1 MDRPKQKKVEVST
14 ISGSSTTIED
24 ERIREIGEQLVRYLG
39 PEYISYRKG
48 DGNSQYAYLEGHEA
62 ISIANAIFGWDGWKS
77 EPKNF
82 VALLCCVVLCCVAA
96 LLRPIVLKQTARY
109 LLYIS

>member
-39 PEYISYRKG
+39 PEYKSNPLEVGPPLFWATSLNSY
-48 DGNSQYAYLEGHEA
+48 
-62 ISIANAIFGWDGWKS
+62 
-77 EPKNF
+77 
-82 VALLCCVVLCCVAA
+82 
-96 LLRPIVLKQTARY
+96 
-109 LLYIS
+109 